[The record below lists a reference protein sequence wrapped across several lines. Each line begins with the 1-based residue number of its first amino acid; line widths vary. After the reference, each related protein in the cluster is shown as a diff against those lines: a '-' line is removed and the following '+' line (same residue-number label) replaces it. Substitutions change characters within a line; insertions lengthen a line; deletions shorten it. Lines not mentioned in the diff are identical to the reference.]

1 MNGMKAGEVQQ
12 MEMLVDGSTQKSENI
27 DLLGC
32 FKYTVKL
39 TGLDCSPC
47 AAASNGSGSK
57 ICGFLARIFAIVI
70 IILMF
75 FRAFTFLGEEGKLLS
90 FNWSESNVFG
100 FMGLHAVVCSFCVMG
115 WTANAFI
122 PNYLKQL
129 SQVRVLRVEP
139 NEEIDDYRGL
149 RKKALIFSL
158 PWLATL
164 AFTALFNALQEKT
177 LFSGAVVPVYKYSL
191 FPALAFLVWI
201 ITSSCLVFYV
211 LVQFS
216 MSREIEYFNKELQK
230 ASEDKKL
237 KDHTT
242 IAEFSFRQKELIK
255 LVKKANESLSS
266 YAKVAPLFCFF
277 SIINAI
283 YNLSFFSA
291 VPLPYA
297 IGLIS
302 LLACVLGITIFSL
315 MPAAKVQDQIT
326 ATSTILMESDE
337 FEHAEDP
344 KVYQTYRVMVDRSL
358 ESDSRIFV
366 VNAFGINSTNFNV
379 AMFAVPNLGPIL
391 MMLKK
396 LLESNGVI
404 VSELLH

>member
-1 MNGMKAGEVQQ
+1 M
-12 MEMLVDGSTQKSENI
+12 
-27 DLLGC
+27 
-32 FKYTVKL
+32 
-39 TGLDCSPC
+39 
-47 AAASNGSGSK
+47 
-57 ICGFLARIFAIVI
+57 
-70 IILMF
+70 
-75 FRAFTFLGEEGKLLS
+75 
-90 FNWSESNVFG
+90 
-100 FMGLHAVVCSFCVMG
+100 
-115 WTANAFI
+115 
-122 PNYLKQL
+122 
-129 SQVRVLRVEP
+129 
-139 NEEIDDYRGL
+139 
-149 RKKALIFSL
+149 
-158 PWLATL
+158 
-164 AFTALFNALQEKT
+164 
-177 LFSGAVVPVYKYSL
+177 
-191 FPALAFLVWI
+191 
-201 ITSSCLVFYV
+201 FYV
-211 LVQFS
+211 LAQFS
-216 MSREIEYFNKELQK
+216 MTREIEYFNKELQK

-237 KDHTT
+237 KVTRWPGVSLHKLSYFQDHTT
-242 IAEFSFRQKELIK
+242 ISEFSFRQRELIK

-297 IGLIS
+297 IGLIFLLASVIGMTVLS
-302 LLACVLGITIFSL
+302 LL
-315 MPAAKVQDQIT
+315 PAAKVQDQLT
-326 ATSTILMESDE
+326 ATSTILMESYE

-404 VSELLH
+404 VSEILQ